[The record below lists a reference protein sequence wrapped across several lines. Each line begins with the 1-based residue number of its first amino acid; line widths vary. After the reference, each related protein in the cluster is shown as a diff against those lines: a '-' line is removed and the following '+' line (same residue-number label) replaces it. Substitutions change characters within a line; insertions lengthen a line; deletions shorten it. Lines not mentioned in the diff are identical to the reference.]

1 MSSVSKTDDRRVAI
15 DITILKQ
22 SCGLV
27 TRWCLKELMLA
38 AGPTNG
44 QMDPADL
51 LCSALHVGEYQLRAE
66 TSVLDQK
73 RRMRDERDRRKFKQ
87 IQTESQ
93 LPGAKQPEN
102 DSQFSA
108 PIRAI
113 SISIKIEI

>member
-15 DITILKQ
+15 DITIVKL

-27 TRWCLKELMLA
+27 TRWRPKELMLA
-38 AGPTNG
+38 DGPTNG

-51 LCSALHVGEYQLRAE
+51 LRSALHVGEYQLRAE

-87 IQTESQ
+87 IY
-93 LPGAKQPEN
+93 KQSLSCEGRSNQKTSRNSVHQSEP
-102 DSQFSA
+102 SA
-108 PIRAI
+108 
-113 SISIKIEI
+113 